1 MPEILSKFC
10 YPHEWNMK
18 REPARPLEL
27 RVLDFDKS
35 YDYSTI
41 WNDAVQIN
49 QDVVLLIGPPLYSTA
64 LFLQNSCEFFD
75 DCNRKIQIQI
85 SEMDRACIT
94 VARTNG
100 VTTHIKIVNSFGSWI
115 LPVQQPDSCFM
126 NKKVIVTISKNHP
139 IEWLVQWVQY
149 HYRVHNI
156 DGLLLYNNQSNI
168 YTSAELENSLQNH
181 GMIVKVV
188 DYDVPFG
195 TMGGGLWEWQ
205 GRSGTFL
212 PWDSDFAQYVMLEH
226 AKWRYLHCAKLAI
239 NADTDELLTLDN
251 SSLDQFADYC
261 MHSTNS
267 VWLYKGVW
275 VEPVDSRTGTIAAT
289 LPFDQRHFK
298 NYWHTAYSNQRGIGI
313 KWMLNPQKNLNY
325 QWLLHRT
332 AGPHMHTNEISFGHY
347 MAMNT
352 SWSWQRDA
360 FNGNK
365 NNLIELPNLKKNL
378 NKAFSIGA

>member
-1 MPEILSKFC
+1 MLEILSKFI
-10 YPHEWNMK
+10 YPSEWQITRK
-18 REPARPLEL
+18 PARPLEL
-27 RVLDFDKS
+27 RVLDFDKT
-35 YDYSTI
+35 YDYLTV

-49 QDVVLLIGPPLYSTA
+49 QNVVLLIGPPLYATA
-64 LFLQNSCEFFD
+64 DFLQNSCEFFD
-75 DCNRKIQIQI
+75 DNNNKINVQIT
-85 SEMDRACIT
+85 EMDRVCIT
-94 VARTNG
+94 AVRTNRF
-100 VTTHIKIVNSFGSWI
+100 TSYIKIVNIFGSWI
-115 LPVQQPDSCFM
+115 IPVHQPSNSFT

-139 IEWLVQWVQY
+139 IEWLIQWIQY

-156 DGLLLYNNQSNI
+156 EGLVLYNNQSNI
-168 YTSAELENSLQNH
+168 YTCAELENALQNH

-195 TMGGGLWEWQ
+195 TMGGGLWQWQ

-226 AKWRYLHCAKLAI
+226 AKWRYLHGAKLAI

-251 SSLDQFADYC
+251 ISLDQFADYC
-261 MHSTNS
+261 THSSNS
-267 VWLYKGVW
+267 VWLYKGIW
-275 VEPVDSRTGTIAAT
+275 VEPVDSRTGTIANT
-289 LPFDQRHFK
+289 VPFEQRHFQ

-332 AGPHMHTNEISFGHY
+332 AGPHMHTDEITFGHY

-360 FNGNK
+360 FNGDR
-365 NNLIELPNLKKNL
+365 NNLIELPNLKRNL
-378 NKAFSIGA
+378 NQAFQ